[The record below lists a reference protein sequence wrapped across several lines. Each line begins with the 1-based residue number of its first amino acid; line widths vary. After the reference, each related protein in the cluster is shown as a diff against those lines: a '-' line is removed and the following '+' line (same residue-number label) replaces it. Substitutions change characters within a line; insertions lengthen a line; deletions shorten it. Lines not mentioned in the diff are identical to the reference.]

1 MKHTK
6 LISVLVILLLAV
18 GLLTLFILQNWER
31 TTDLSINLIF
41 FQRHLAQP
49 VSVPLLLIG
58 TFSSG
63 GLIGLIAGLVLR
75 GRSGSSTSSSG
86 SSLDDAWA

>member
-6 LISVLVILLLAV
+6 LISVLVVLLLAV
-18 GLLTLFILQNWER
+18 GLLSLFIIQNYER

-41 FQRHLAQP
+41 FHRHLVDP

-58 TFSSG
+58 TFAGG
-63 GLIGLIAGLVLR
+63 GLFGLVAGLLLR
-75 GRSGSSTSSSG
+75 GRRAGNEIASG